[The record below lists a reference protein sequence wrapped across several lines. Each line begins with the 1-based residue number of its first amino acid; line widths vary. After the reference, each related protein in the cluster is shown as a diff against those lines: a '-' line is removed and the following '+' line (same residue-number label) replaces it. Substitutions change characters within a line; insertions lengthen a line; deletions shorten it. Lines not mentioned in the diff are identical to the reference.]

1 MKTLFYPSR
10 HLAEN
15 ALCRL
20 FDRGAISFE
29 TWLSNPVKQTRGGY
43 VLVLTAD
50 EKDA

>member
-20 FDRGAISFE
+20 FDRGVISFE
-29 TWLSNPVKQTRGGY
+29 TWLSNPVKQARNGY
-43 VLVLTAD
+43 VIVLNSND
-50 EKDA
+50 KGE